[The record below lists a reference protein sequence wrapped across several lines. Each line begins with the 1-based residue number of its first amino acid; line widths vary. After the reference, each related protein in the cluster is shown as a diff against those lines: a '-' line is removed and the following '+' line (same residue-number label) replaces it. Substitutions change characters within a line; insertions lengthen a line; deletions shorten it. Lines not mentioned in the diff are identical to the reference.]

1 MTGMRLGILV
11 LVVGSAVAAIGAA
24 HGSELSPSNPAVLA
38 QASPPAAPAAPSA
51 ARDAIDALKAAG
63 ATLSGPQSTQEY
75 NSRVETAR
83 SKVKQYLDAA
93 DAGTPPVKDAVRAS
107 LHYHDMVAKAIT
119 VRMTTAEYTALG
131 RDPAIE
137 QCARLKEFLANFEK
151 PRTQTG
157 PLSDDEA
164 KNRGIA
170 VIGFG
175 LGAVLAC
182 ASDKAGEAERLLEA
196 KP

>member
-1 MTGMRLGILV
+1 MRLGILV
-11 LVVGSAVAAIGAA
+11 LFVGSGLLATSAA
-24 HGSELSPSNPAVLA
+24 HGSEHTSPAPPALA
-38 QASPPAAPAAPSA
+38 QATPPAPPAAASA
-51 ARDAIDALKAAG
+51 ARDAVDALKVAG

-75 NSRVETAR
+75 ATRVETAR
-83 SKVKQYLDAA
+83 GKVKQYLDAA
-93 DAGTPPVKDAVRAS
+93 DTGTPPVKDAVRAA

-119 VRMTTAEYTALG
+119 HRMSTAEYTELG

-137 QCARLKEFLANFEK
+137 QCTRLKEFLANFEK
-151 PRTQTG
+151 PRTKTG

-182 ASDKAGEAERLLEA
+182 ASDKTGEAERLLEA